1 MSQGGPRR
9 DPGPRIVQPQKLLKV
24 DECLACVRLTVS
36 AGTSDER
43 RDGRDGLRTV
53 VIMIGEEVQASIAAE

>member
-1 MSQGGPRR
+1 MNA
-9 DPGPRIVQPQKLLKV
+9 
-24 DECLACVRLTVS
+24 LACVRLTVS
-36 AGTSDER
+36 AGRSDER